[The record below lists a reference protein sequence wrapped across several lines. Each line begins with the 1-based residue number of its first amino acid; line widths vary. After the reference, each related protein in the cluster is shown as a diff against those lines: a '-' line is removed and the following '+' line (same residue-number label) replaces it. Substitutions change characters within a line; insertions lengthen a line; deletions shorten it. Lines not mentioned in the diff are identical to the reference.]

1 MSRNV
6 GFRGFW
12 MFWWGRC
19 FRLLFSRRLCWE
31 LPCEGEFGWVVVEGW
46 GVIGNFW
53 ISGHLPKCRRMRTWW
68 RFLWVFVVLMG
79 QFLQWYV
86 SRVSEACTKGNFR
99 GSSWERQ
106 RESLAGLSLRG
117 GLERK
122 ILILCIFG
130 YHLKMSTTT
139 RLLSLY
145 APQALLKPLD
155 LVLFWLDRFLGLL
168 CLPCFQG
175 LIFVALRAFWRVVLR
190 ERLFGWLSSSA
201 K

>member
-68 RFLWVFVVLMG
+68 RFCGFLFSWWVSFFSDMSHVFPRPAPRAIFEG
-79 QFLQWYV
+79 H
-86 SRVSEACTKGNFR
+86 
-99 GSSWERQ
+99 
-106 RESLAGLSLRG
+106 
-117 GLERK
+117 LER
-122 ILILCIFG
+122 
-130 YHLKMSTTT
+130 
-139 RLLSLY
+139 
-145 APQALLKPLD
+145 D
-155 LVLFWLDRFLGLL
+155 
-168 CLPCFQG
+168 
-175 LIFVALRAFWRVVLR
+175 R
-190 ERLFGWLSSSA
+190 EREFGWVVFAWGIREENFDLMYFWISPQNVHNNKNVVTVCSSSPP
-201 K
+201 